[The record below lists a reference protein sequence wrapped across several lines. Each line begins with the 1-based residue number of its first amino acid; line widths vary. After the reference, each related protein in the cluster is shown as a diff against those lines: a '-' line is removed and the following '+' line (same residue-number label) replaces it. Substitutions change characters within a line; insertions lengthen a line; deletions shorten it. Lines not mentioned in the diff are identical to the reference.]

1 MPNFF
6 LQLKELLAPG
16 RVQIA
21 TVVYCANGSTIVELP
36 GAGQVRVRG
45 EAAVGA
51 KVFIRYNRSGKGK
64 LVIEYN
70 SLDELDGILAHI
82 Q

>member
-1 MPNFF
+1 V
-6 LQLKELLAPG
+6 PG

-21 TVVYCANGSTIVELP
+21 TVVYCAYGSTIVELP

-51 KVFIRYNRSGKGK
+51 KVFIQDGVVQGPAPDLPVYVD
-64 LVIEYN
+64 VI
-70 SLDELDGILAHI
+70 
-82 Q
+82 